1 MLFEK
6 KLEIELLNIEYLE
19 LNEQLVRI
27 SLNPFV
33 RRYKFLQI

>member
-33 RRYKFLQI
+33 RRY